1 MLNMNRSKDSF
12 KQSKPAE
19 GGCDKSRRCRPSNM
33 RRWMWAIV
41 LPIMVCRLW
50 SSAWAEQPSQDK
62 WWLEAKRMVQTNLR
76 EIDATM
82 DIEKYVQEVKDFG
95 ANVVL
100 FNVGGIVA
108 NYPTDLENHWRN
120 TFMEGDIRWMVC
132 SSI

>member
-1 MLNMNRSKDSF
+1 
-12 KQSKPAE
+12 
-19 GGCDKSRRCRPSNM
+19 
-33 RRWMWAIV
+33 MWAIV

-50 SSAWAEQPSQDK
+50 SSAWAQPSQDK
-62 WWLEAKRMVQTNLR
+62 WWLQPQRMLQTNLR

-108 NYPTDLENHWRN
+108 N
-120 TFMEGDIRWMVC
+120 
-132 SSI
+132 

>member
-1 MLNMNRSKDSF
+1 MNRPKDSF

-33 RRWMWAIV
+33 RKWMWAIV

-62 WWLEAKRMVQTNLR
+62 WWLQQQRMLQTNLR